1 MPDLFFEYTMKNIL
15 NLAILLLLCTN
26 VIAQN
31 FNEET
36 ETFRKHYKEDFLK
49 SKNSPLKKE
58 DLSYLRFF
66 EPDSTYRVTAVF
78 KRIQKSRPFEMPTY
92 SDTNKTYVKYGELK
106 FRLHGKKQSLTVYR
120 SLSLQTLPQYRD
132 YLFLPFKDKTNGTE
146 SYGGGRYIDLRTG
159 DIKENI
165 VILDF
170 NKAYNPY
177 CAYSDGYHCPIPPA
191 ANHLSAKIEAGEKN
205 FGKEH

>member
-1 MPDLFFEYTMKNIL
+1 MKSLL
-15 NLAILLLLCTN
+15 NLTILLLICTN

-36 ETFRKHYKEDFLK
+36 ENFRNHYKEDFLK
-49 SKNSPLKKE
+49 SKNSPLKKD

-78 KRIQKSRPFEMPTY
+78 KKIEKSRPFEMPTY

-120 SLSLQTLPQYRD
+120 SLSLQSLPQYRD
-132 YLFLPFKDKTNGTE
+132 YLFLPFKDKTNGVE

-159 DIKENI
+159 DIKENV

-191 ANHLSAKIEAGEKN
+191 ANHISAKIEAGEKN

>member
-1 MPDLFFEYTMKNIL
+1 MKNIFSL
-15 NLAILLLLCTN
+15 TILIILSHT
-26 VIAQN
+26 VFSQD
-31 FNEET
+31 FVRET
-36 ETFRKHYKEDFLK
+36 EIFRKHYKEEFLK
-49 SKNSPLKKE
+49 TKNSPLKKD

-132 YLFLPFKDKTNGTE
+132 YLFLPFKDKTNGIE

-159 DIKENI
+159 DIKDNI

>member
-1 MPDLFFEYTMKNIL
+1 LPDLFFEYMMKNIL

>member
-1 MPDLFFEYTMKNIL
+1 MKSFL
-15 NLAILLLLCTN
+15 NLIIFLIVCNAAS
-26 VIAQN
+26 AQN
-31 FNEET
+31 FEAET
-36 ETFRKHYKEDFLK
+36 ETFRRHYKEDFLK
-49 SKNSPLKKE
+49 SKNSPLKKD

-78 KRIQKSRPFEMPTY
+78 KKIQKSRPFEMPTY

-106 FRLHGKKQSLTVYR
+106 FRLNGKKQSLTVYR

-132 YLFLPFKDKTNGTE
+132 YLFLPFKDKTNGIE

-159 DIKENI
+159 DIKENV

>member
-1 MPDLFFEYTMKNIL
+1 MKNIL

-36 ETFRKHYKEDFLK
+36 EKFRKNYKEDFLK
-49 SKNSPLKKE
+49 SKNSPLKKD

-106 FRLHGKKQSLTVYR
+106 FRLHGRKQSLTVYR

-132 YLFLPFKDKTNGTE
+132 YLFLPFKDKTNGVE

-177 CAYSDGYHCPIPPA
+177 CAYSDGYHCPIPPSS
-191 ANHLSAKIEAGEKN
+191 NHLSARIEAGEKN

>member
-1 MPDLFFEYTMKNIL
+1 MKSFLYLIIFL
-15 NLAILLLLCTN
+15 IVCSAAS
-26 VIAQN
+26 AQN
-31 FNEET
+31 FEAET
-36 ETFRKHYKEDFLK
+36 ETFRRHYKEDFLK
-49 SKNSPLKKE
+49 SKNSPLKKD

-78 KRIQKSRPFEMPTY
+78 KKIQKSRPFEMPTY

-132 YLFLPFKDKTNGTE
+132 YLFLPFKDKTNGIE

-159 DIKENI
+159 DIKEN
-165 VILDF
+165 VLILDF

>member
-1 MPDLFFEYTMKNIL
+1 MKNIL